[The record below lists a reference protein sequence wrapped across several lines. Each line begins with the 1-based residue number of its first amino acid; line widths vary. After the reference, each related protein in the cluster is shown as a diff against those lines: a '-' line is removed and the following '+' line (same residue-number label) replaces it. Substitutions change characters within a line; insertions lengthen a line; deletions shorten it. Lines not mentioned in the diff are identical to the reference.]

1 MRLKYLV
8 AIGAALV
15 FVMLMANGVNGESDY
30 PDDQR
35 IIIAIDNSVSMN
47 MSDPGCTRIERAKC
61 FLSNK
66 FNNNTS
72 GTNWFALL
80 IPRENSDT
88 LVGGSEPYRYGVVN
102 NSTLLTKNFSDIIR
116 NLSEQE
122 SYICYNPTTSIT
134 NFALFLS
141 DGVIMTFDK
150 GKGPEKHFVFFS
162 NGNITDN
169 ISAVTRAK
177 NNGIKIDTIGFGDN
191 QDNLKNLELISKETN
206 GTYYYWNIDINIT
219 PKFVSVPPGSP
230 VSFTINVTNKGNS
243 NLRSVVVIDT
253 LPSGLEYAENVEMD
267 GRWCLGLMKPND
279 SETLLLEAR
288 INDSA
293 PGILV
298 NSIKAEGTVELD
310 GTWLCDNVTD
320 VDTATVRV
328 IRQGIE
334 VNKTANQSSGAP
346 STQIS
351 FTINVTNTG
360 EVDFVDVEV
369 KDTLPEGLDYV
380 SDNRSGNNVS
390 QNVTWNLGPLN
401 ASNSTCIEL
410 VAHIDGLKFGNLTN
424 NITVTGVPP
433 TGYNVTNSS
442 SAVVTAVNAS
452 IEVNKMADPKKGSPS
467 TNVTFTINVTNT
479 GEVDFVDVEVKD
491 TLPEGLDYVSDNR
504 SGNNVSQNVTWNLG
518 PLNASNST
526 YIELVAHIDGSKFG
540 NLTNNVN
547 VTGIPPTGY
556 NVTSSSSVVVNAVN
570 ASIEVNKTA
579 NLSSGAPS
587 TQISFAINVTNTG
600 EVDFADV
607 EVKDTLPEGL
617 SYVSDNRSGLNESQ
631 NVTWNLG
638 PLNASNSTYIELVAH
653 IDGSKFGNLTNDV
666 TVTGVPPTGYSVTNS
681 GSAVVTAKN
690 ASIEINKT
698 AYPKEGS
705 PSTNVTFTINVTNTG
720 EVDFVEVEVKDTLP
734 EGLSYVSDNR
744 SGLNESQNV
753 TWNLGPLNAS
763 NSTYIELVA
772 HIDGSKFGNLTNDVN
787 VTGVPPTGYNVTN
800 SSSAVV
806 TAVNASIEVNKMA
819 DPKKGSPS
827 TNVTFTIN
835 VTNTGEVDFVDV
847 EVKDTLP
854 EGLDYVSDNR
864 SGNNVS
870 QNVTWNLGPLNASN
884 STYIE
889 LVAHIDGS
897 KFGNLTN
904 FVEVEGKPEHGNNVL
919 ASGSVTINLSN
930 NGTYLVFAL
939 DTSGSMKKYYR
950 MAKNEGA
957 EIVTGLSHFDNAN
970 VSIVSWD
977 HESEI
982 IFGPAPLEG
991 SEDRLAEILGNL
1003 SGMCIETDLTEYD
1016 QGLNGSLAVLRD
1028 HAAESAASE
1037 KIIVF
1042 LTGFSE
1048 FEPGERLG
1056 DYISEANESGYR
1068 IFTIGIGINSSFN
1081 ATQKQYSNLTK
1092 ISNGAGGEFYYVTAF
1107 SSEELKPVMAD
1118 ITRVAEGNLRSADS
1132 GT

>member
-491 TLPEGLDYVSDNR
+491 TLS
-504 SGNNVSQNVTWNLG
+504 
-518 PLNASNST
+518 
-526 YIELVAHIDGSKFG
+526 
-540 NLTNNVN
+540 
-547 VTGIPPTGY
+547 
-556 NVTSSSSVVVNAVN
+556 
-570 ASIEVNKTA
+570 
-579 NLSSGAPS
+579 
-587 TQISFAINVTNTG
+587 
-600 EVDFADV
+600 
-607 EVKDTLPEGL
+607 
-617 SYVSDNRSGLNESQ
+617 
-631 NVTWNLG
+631 
-638 PLNASNSTYIELVAH
+638 
-653 IDGSKFGNLTNDV
+653 
-666 TVTGVPPTGYSVTNS
+666 
-681 GSAVVTAKN
+681 
-690 ASIEINKT
+690 
-698 AYPKEGS
+698 
-705 PSTNVTFTINVTNTG
+705 
-720 EVDFVEVEVKDTLP
+720 
-734 EGLSYVSDNR
+734 
-744 SGLNESQNV
+744 
-753 TWNLGPLNAS
+753 
-763 NSTYIELVA
+763 
-772 HIDGSKFGNLTNDVN
+772 
-787 VTGVPPTGYNVTN
+787 
-800 SSSAVV
+800 
-806 TAVNASIEVNKMA
+806 
-819 DPKKGSPS
+819 
-827 TNVTFTIN
+827 
-835 VTNTGEVDFVDV
+835 
-847 EVKDTLP
+847 